1 MNELVGKP
9 RIRVPATSQ
18 PVKAVEGEPR
28 DGPWMVSWPDG
39 MLPNAWGQRWNF
51 WQSGYDP
58 ISGDGAG
65 AILHACI
72 SSYVNAISQCPLIH
86 WRATADGGRERL
98 DNSAIARLLRKPNHY
113 QTRSDFI
120 GLAVSDLLTSG
131 NSFSL
136 AERNGRYEPEALHS
150 FNPSRS
156 KAIVGEQ
163 QTIFYEL
170 SGNTVVEGGASGFW
184 GDYAGSRRG
193 LYPQRDVLHMR
204 IDTKPGDPLLGRAPW
219 RHAADAVTVQA
230 LISRQLISMFA
241 NGGRPSGVV
250 STDLNLSASQVTELR
265 ARISEAWRGVDD
277 LGNGPPILT
286 NGLKFQGVG
295 LSAKETELAN
305 AAKLSADEIFAAY
318 GVPPAILGLTDRSTY
333 ASTEALVQHWLAGGL
348 GHLLDLVECA
358 LDQFLQLPGWPLEFV
373 EFDVSILLRAQ
384 QKDRVEALTRGI
396 QGGLFAPNEA
406 RASEELGRVAHGD
419 QVLVQQQM
427 VGLDWHQQQRTAP
440 APAAPAAEAEEVSF
454 NSGIVRRIF
463 SQARVS

>member
-1 MNELVGKP
+1 MNAIIDKP

-18 PVKAVEGEPR
+18 PVKAVEGEERP
-28 DGPWMVSWPDG
+28 GPWYVHWPDG
-39 MLPNAWGQRWNF
+39 MLPNSWGKQWNF

-72 SSYVNAISQCPLIH
+72 SSYVNAVSQCPLIH

-98 DNSAIARLLRKPNHY
+98 DNSAIARLLRAPNHY

-120 GLAVSDLLTSG
+120 GLAVSDLLTFG

-156 KAIVGEQ
+156 KAVVGEQ
-163 QTIFYEL
+163 QAIFFEL
-170 SGNTVVEGGASGFW
+170 SGNTVLEGQQSGFW
-184 GDYAGSRRG
+184 GDYIGGQRG

-219 RHAADAVTVQA
+219 RHAADAVTVQT
-230 LISRQLISMFA
+230 LIGKQLISMFA
-241 NGGRPSGVV
+241 NGGRPSGVIH
-250 STDLNLSASQVTELR
+250 TDLNLTAAQITELR
-265 ARISEAWRGVDD
+265 ARLNESWKSVDD
-277 LGNGPPILT
+277 LSGGPPILT
-286 NGLKFQGVG
+286 NGLKFQNVG
-295 LSAKETELAN
+295 QSAKDTELSN

-318 GVPPAILGLTDRSTY
+318 QVPPAILGLTDRSTY

-348 GHLLDLVECA
+348 GHLLDLIECS
-358 LDQFLQLPGWPLEFV
+358 LDQFLQLPGWPLEYV

-406 RASEELGRVAHGD
+406 RRTEELGSVAHGD

-427 VGLDWHQQQRTAP
+427 VPLGWQPQQA
-440 APAAPAAEAEEVSF
+440 APAAPTASEPEEVSF
-454 NSGIVRRIF
+454 NSGIVRRVF